1 MEQLT
6 LHRELFR
13 ATLLEAL
20 TPLAE
25 ALQRQDSQRQ
35 WQERQQME
43 RLLLLEDLL
52 KEVLSS
58 LQPSASQQLL
68 PQLEQIRPSSPRR
81 SVD

>member
-13 ATLLEAL
+13 QALLEAL

-25 ALQRQDSQRQ
+25 ALQRQDNQRQ

-68 PQLEQIRPSSPRR
+68 PQLEQTRPSSPPR
-81 SVD
+81 

>member
-1 MEQLT
+1 MEQLL
-6 LHRELFR
+6 LHRELLR

-25 ALQRQDSQRQ
+25 AMQRQDSQRQ
-35 WQERQQME
+35 WQERQQTE

-58 LQPSASQQLL
+58 LQPPASQQIQEMLDRK
-68 PQLEQIRPSSPRR
+68 PQSSSPR
-81 SVD
+81 SES